1 MQNPFVRFSRA
12 ALTVCSEGVMGSR
25 HRNAMVVPRHEGMW
39 ELDFYVMN
47 SCHSAVSIE
56 KGSSPLGQNG
66 WPTSL
71 LTPGLSNFNLL
82 KEKLEPQDHQAG
94 TI

>member
-12 ALTVCSEGVMGSR
+12 ALTVCSEEVMGSR

-47 SCHSAVSIE
+47 SCHSTVSIE
-56 KGSSPLGQNG
+56 KGSCPLGQNG

-71 LTPGLSNFNLL
+71 LTPRLSNFF
-82 KEKLEPQDHQAG
+82 KEKLEPQDHQER
-94 TI
+94 TT